1 MRLYC
6 RFLDG
11 IQQQSLYILLC
22 FICRTMEA
30 NGASMMATASFAIM
44 AKQFSKSVGSSLVSR
59 CTASRYQTNDWLP
72 FHLMKSMTMTH
83 INIIVISLLH

>member
-22 FICRTMEA
+22 FICRTLEA

-59 CTASRYQTNDWLP
+59 CTASQCQTFKLTVNMYD
-72 FHLMKSMTMTH
+72 MTGCLS
-83 INIIVISLLH
+83 I